1 MSQDGKDNL
10 LLAMTRP
17 AVVAGLPLGAL
28 AACMSAGMLT
38 WALTNALLWGLVVA
52 VPMYLA
58 SRVIVM
64 YDINAF
70 NLLALWLKCRYANN
84 VFANNRKL
92 WGGTSFSPTANH
104 HAKRKGF
111 GRVEISD

>member
-1 MSQDGKDNL
+1 
-10 LLAMTRP
+10 
-17 AVVAGLPLGAL
+17 
-28 AACMSAGMLT
+28 
-38 WALTNALLWGLVVA
+38 
-52 VPMYLA
+52 
-58 SRVIVM
+58 M

-84 VFANNRKL
+84 VFASNRKL
-92 WGGTSFSPTANH
+92 WGGTSFSPTGNH